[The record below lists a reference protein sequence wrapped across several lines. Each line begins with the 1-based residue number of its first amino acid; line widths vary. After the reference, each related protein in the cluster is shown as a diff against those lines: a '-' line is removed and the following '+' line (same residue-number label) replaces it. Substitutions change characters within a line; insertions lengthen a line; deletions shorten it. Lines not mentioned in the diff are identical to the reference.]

1 MARPRPG
8 PRALKPNQQER
19 THRRTTID
27 TLLGRALRGALTIPE
42 AALLADCVRAEQR
55 QADATRQS
63 LTDTTRAL
71 DRHRAAAD
79 IAIQEGEQRAES
91 AEAAIVRVRAL
102 AERWRYTGDRK
113 DTALPELLRAL
124 DQPAPAAVQT
134 VDA

>member
-71 DRHRAAAD
+71 DRHRAGSSPNGRRLTPDTKRPAD
-79 IAIQEGEQRAES
+79 LYPYSRRA
-91 AEAAIVRVRAL
+91 
-102 AERWRYTGDRK
+102 
-113 DTALPELLRAL
+113 
-124 DQPAPAAVQT
+124 
-134 VDA
+134 